1 MKNNELPDGLHSD
14 TLGVRAG
21 QMRTGF
27 EETSEPMFLN
37 SGYVYESAEAAEAA
51 FNGDIQRFVYSRY
64 GNPTVRMFEER
75 LAQLEGAEDCFATA
89 SGMAAVFNSL
99 LAVVNAGDRV
109 VASRALFGSCAV
121 ILRDLLPRWGVTTQ
135 FVDGEDLDQWA
146 AALAKPTQAV
156 FFESPSNPMQDIID
170 IPAVCELARGAGAT
184 VILDNVFATP
194 LFQQPL
200 TLGADVVVYSA
211 TKHAVEGMTKSMA
224 IEWGPK
230 GIRVNAVI
238 PGPIARTEGMARLAP
253 DERTRATVV
262 AGVPLGRLG
271 TVDDI
276 GAAVV
281 WLCSEAASY
290 VTGAVVPVDGGANL
304 LGAGALYQHFRTL

>member
-1 MKNNELPDGLHSD
+1 MESPFRRELLAGSHALVTGGGSGIGL
-14 TLGVRAG
+14 GIARALADHG
-21 QMRTGF
+21 AAATIVGRDLAKAQ
-27 EETSEPMFLN
+27 
-37 SGYVYESAEAAEAA
+37 AAAESLGGPAFAA
-51 FNGDIQRFVYSRY
+51 AAD
-64 GNPTVRMFEER
+64 VR
-75 LAQLEGAEDCFATA
+75 D
-89 SGMAAVFNSL
+89 
-99 LAVVNAGDRV
+99 
-109 VASRALFGSCAV
+109 
-121 ILRDLLPRWGVTTQ
+121 
-135 FVDGEDLDQWA
+135 A
-146 AALAKPTQAV
+146 AALARALDDAVARLGPLGIVVAAAAGNFPAPVDAISANGFRTVVDIDLNGTFNTVKAAAPHLRPPASIVAISAYGIPVPLQAHV
-156 FFESPSNPMQDIID
+156 V
-170 IPAVCELARGAGAT
+170 AAKAGVDAL
-184 VILDNVFATP
+184 VR
-194 LFQQPL
+194 
-200 TLGADVVVYSA
+200 TL
-211 TKHAVEGMTKSMA
+211 AVE
-224 IEWGPK
+224 WGHK